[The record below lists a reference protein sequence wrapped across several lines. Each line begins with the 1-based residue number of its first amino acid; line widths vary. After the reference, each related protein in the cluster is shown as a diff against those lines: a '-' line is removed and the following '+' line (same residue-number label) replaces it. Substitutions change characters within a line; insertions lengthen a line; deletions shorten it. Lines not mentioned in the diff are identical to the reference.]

1 MEKIFNGIS
10 VAAGIIGGY
19 LVRVF
24 GGFDAVLSALIV
36 LMTLD
41 YLSGLIKGICTKS
54 LSSEVGFKGILKK
67 ILILIVVAAA
77 AALQAFLGDELA
89 LREMVIVFYACN
101 EGLSILENTAAFLP
115 YPQKLKELLQQ
126 LREK

>member
-41 YLSGLIKGICTKS
+41 YLSGLIKGIYTKS

-77 AALQAFLGDELA
+77 VALQAFLGDELA